1 MISTLISRGA
11 LAVVVFFVTAVAK
24 PVMGQDPYLLVIT
37 GLGGDPVYS
46 ERFTEWGSALVATAG
61 EEFGVPA
68 EHIIYLGEDP
78 IADVL
83 IQDRSTRENVE
94 RAFATLATNSQPDD
108 HVFVVLIGHGSF
120 SGGQSRFN
128 LPGPDLTAE
137 DFGLHLDQLA
147 DRRVAFINLASASGE
162 FVKALSADGRTIV
175 TATRTG
181 REGNETIFGGYF
193 VAAFTGEGADL
204 NKDGRVSVWEAFE
217 FARSEVTREYET
229 SNRIATE
236 HAVLDDNGD
245 GEGSSDLEADATD
258 GALAR
263 TMFLAADPTMA
274 AARAT
279 DDEELRAILVQKAD
293 VERRIE
299 ELLALRGQI
308 DQDRY
313 DSQLEELLVE
323 LALAN
328 REIEARTG
336 GNQ

>member
-137 DFGLHLDQLA
+137 DFGLHLDHQNGWIKEKEMVLEILTSMKRA
-147 DRRVAFINLASASGE
+147 
-162 FVKALSADGRTIV
+162 
-175 TATRTG
+175 
-181 REGNETIFGGYF
+181 
-193 VAAFTGEGADL
+193 GADL
-204 NKDGRVSVWEAFE
+204 IMTYHAKDAAKW
-217 FARSEVTREYET
+217 
-229 SNRIATE
+229 
-236 HAVLDDNGD
+236 
-245 GEGSSDLEADATD
+245 
-258 GALAR
+258 LA
-263 TMFLAADPTMA
+263 
-274 AARAT
+274 
-279 DDEELRAILVQKAD
+279 E
-293 VERRIE
+293 
-299 ELLALRGQI
+299 
-308 DQDRY
+308 
-313 DSQLEELLVE
+313 
-323 LALAN
+323 
-328 REIEARTG
+328 
-336 GNQ
+336 